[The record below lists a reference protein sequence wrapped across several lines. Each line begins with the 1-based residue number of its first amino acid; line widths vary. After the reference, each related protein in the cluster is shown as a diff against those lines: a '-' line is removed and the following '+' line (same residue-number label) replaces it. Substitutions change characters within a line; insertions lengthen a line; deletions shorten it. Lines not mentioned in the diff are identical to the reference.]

1 MAAPSLDAKLSSL
14 KPTKVRYWVIF
25 FAVTLSIVTYI
36 DRVALSLTKKQVAHD
51 LNMSDS
57 QMGWVFG
64 AFAVAYALFEI
75 PSGFMGDKLGPR
87 NVLMRIVLWWS
98 AFTALTG
105 MTFNFLSI
113 FFTQLLFG
121 AGEAGCFPNITR
133 AFSTWLPRNERVRA
147 QGIIWLSARWGGAFT
162 PLLLVGLFQ
171 FLTWRQAF
179 AAFGLLG
186 VVWAIAFFLWF
197 RDNPK
202 DKAGVNQAELDLL
215 KNNAPPAGHANTP
228 WKALMTSRTVVLLC
242 AQYFVL
248 SFSWYFLITW
258 FPSFVDERF
267 HVNVATSTMLKV
279 MPLFFC
285 GLGSLFCG
293 FIFAPLSRW
302 MGSVKTA
309 RRLLACTG
317 FLGASAFTVLAAFQH
332 EALYAVLAIAMAN
345 FCNDLVMPTSWGT
358 VMDVSHGYS
367 GTIAGTMN
375 MMGNLG
381 GAFYGPVTGLVLS
394 AYGHNWDYVLF
405 MGAGVYAIGFF
416 LWLTLDPVTPIAL
429 PPADAH

>member
-1 MAAPSLDAKLSSL
+1 MATSVPDAIRPKER
-14 KPTKVRYWVIF
+14 PTKVRYWVVF

-36 DRVALSLTKKQVAHD
+36 DRVALSLTQKNIAKD
-51 LNMSDS
+51 LNISDK
-57 QMGWVFG
+57 QMGLVFG

-75 PSGFMGDKLGPR
+75 PSGFMGDRMGPR
-87 NVLMRIVLWWS
+87 RVLMRIVLWWS

-105 MTFNFLSI
+105 AAFNFMSL
-113 FFTQLLFG
+113 FTTQLLFG

-162 PLLLVGLFQ
+162 PLLLVGLFR

-186 VVWAIAFFLWF
+186 VIWAIGFFVWF
-197 RDNPK
+197 RDRPAE
-202 DKAGVNQAELDLL
+202 KAGLNEAELELL
-215 KNNAPPAGHANTP
+215 RNNPPPAPHAGMP
-228 WKALMTSRTVVLLC
+228 WRMFLRSKTILLLC

-258 FPSFVDERF
+258 FPTFVDERF

-302 MGSVKTA
+302 VGSVKKA
-309 RRLLACTG
+309 RRLLAITG
-317 FLGASAFTVLAAFQH
+317 FFGASMFTLLAAFQH
-332 EALYAVLAIAMAN
+332 EALYAVLAVALAN

-358 VMDVSHGYS
+358 VMDVSHSYS
-367 GTIAGTMN
+367 GTIAGAMN

-381 GAFYGPVTGLVLS
+381 GALYGPVTGFLLNAS
-394 AYGHNWDYVLF
+394 GHNWNYVLF
-405 MGAGVYAIGFF
+405 MGSGVYFTGIFIWAV
-416 LWLTLDPVTPIAL
+416 LDPVTPIQL
-429 PPADAH
+429 TESE